1 MTNHVLKAG
10 VARIDITPPVG
21 FRMQGAMRRI
31 EPSLGIESPLLA
43 TALVLADGNHKVV
56 LFDCDLI
63 GFDLP
68 LVNEIR
74 QAVGKRVGTSPSQ
87 VIVGCTHT
95 HNGPCTSRGNLG
107 GVHDVAGTPAEITA
121 LDTYISNLVGQLAGL
136 ASVAD
141 SKRQPA
147 RIGGG
152 RGEAAVAINREE
164 LDTDGRIR
172 VGRNP
177 AGITDHSV
185 AVFRVDDLNGKPI
198 AVITNYA
205 AHPVV
210 MGYHTYLLSADYPG
224 VVRRLVEGATGAT
237 CLFLTGAA
245 GNQASLSFLQSDW
258 GEQERMGGQIAGAAI
273 RAFFEIETRPH
284 GVIRECDAS
293 LSNIALY
300 HKEFREG
307 PTHRVFRT
315 ASRTASIPLQPLPS
329 LAQAEA
335 NLAEANAVLD
345 KLYREG
351 APTSK
356 TCPTSIVKRWAEG
369 VLQKVK
375 AGMKQETLSFEIVG
389 ARIDDC
395 LLVAMPGEPFVEIGL
410 GVKKRAKA
418 QHTIFGGYCNGV
430 LAYWPSPE
438 TVAKGGMAVEAS
450 VKTYNISA
458 PPVSETVDLMI
469 GHFSRLLDELEDE
482 ARENASS

>member
-1 MTNHVLKAG
+1 VSNLTLKAG

-31 EPSLGIESPLLA
+31 EPSVGIESRLLA
-43 TALVLADGNHKVV
+43 TALVLADEKTKVV
-56 LFDCDLI
+56 IFDCDLI

-68 LVNEIR
+68 LANEIR
-74 QAVGKRVGTSPSQ
+74 QTVGKRVGAHPAH

-95 HNGPCTSRGNLG
+95 HNGPCTARGVLG
-107 GVHDVAGTPAEITA
+107 GVHDVEGKTEDIAA
-121 LDTYISNLVGQLAGL
+121 LDAYISNLVGQLAGL

-141 SKRQPA
+141 GQLQPA
-147 RIGGG
+147 RVGGG
-152 RGEAAVAINREE
+152 CGEAAVAINREE
-164 LDTDGRIR
+164 LSADGRIL

-177 AGITDHSV
+177 EGITDHSV
-185 AVFRVDDLNGKPI
+185 EVLRIDDLKGKPI

-224 VVRRLVEGATGAT
+224 VVRRIVEGATGAT

-245 GNQASLSFLQSDW
+245 GNQAALSFLQSDW
-258 GEQERMGGQIAGAAI
+258 GEQERMGGQIAGAAV

-284 GVIRECDAS
+284 EVIREFDTS

-307 PTHRVFRT
+307 PTHQTFKV
-315 ASRTASIPLQPLPS
+315 ASRQVSVPLQPLPT
-329 LAQAEA
+329 LERAKT
-335 NLAEANAVLD
+335 NLAEANATLE
-345 KLYREG
+345 KLKLER
-351 APTSK
+351 APTTK
-356 TCPTSIVKRWAEG
+356 TYPASLVKRWAEG

-375 AGMKQETLSFEIVG
+375 AGVKQESLSFEIVG
-389 ARIDDC
+389 VRIDDC

-410 GVKKRAKA
+410 GVKKRSKA
-418 QHTIFGGYCNGV
+418 LHTVFAGYCNGV
-430 LAYWPSPE
+430 LAYWPSAE
-438 TVAKGGMAVEAS
+438 TVKKGGMAVEAS

-458 PPVSETVDLMI
+458 PPVAEAVDTLVEA
-469 GHFSRLLDELEDE
+469 FSLLLHELET
-482 ARENASS
+482 